1 MAFISLTPRPS
12 AAAVAQRAEQVDRIA
27 LWAVAAADALLM
39 RTIDAD
45 DWTIQE
51 VHCLEPGCPPME
63 TLVAELSGP
72 PEDVGSRAGVRGGVS
87 SSAPPTSSAIVLKIP
102 LPLIEVG
109 ERDVVAAADRLA
121 RGVEVECHCGELL
134 LARRAKKPK
143 RFSDGDAMRAAVARA
158 KAKPLVE
165 TTREDIGLMMQS
177 AMADLECM

>member
-27 LWAVAAADALLM
+27 VWAVAAAGALLA

-51 VHCLEPGCPPME
+51 VRCVEPGCPPME

-72 PEDVGSRAGVRGGVS
+72 PGEGGSSPGARGGAA
-87 SSAPPTSSAIVLKIP
+87 SSALPTSAAIVLNIP

-121 RGVEVECHCGELL
+121 RGVEVECRCGEIL

-143 RFSDGDAMRAAVARA
+143 RFSDGDATRAALARA